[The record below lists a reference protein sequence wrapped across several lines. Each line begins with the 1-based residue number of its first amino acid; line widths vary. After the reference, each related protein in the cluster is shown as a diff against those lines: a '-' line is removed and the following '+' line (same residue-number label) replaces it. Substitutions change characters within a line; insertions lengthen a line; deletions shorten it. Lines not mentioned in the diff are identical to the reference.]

1 MALVAEGFRGSHQ
14 PGLALLWPRLE
25 FWESSLGAL
34 TDRML
39 GQAYVAPIGNGWCPG
54 SSTCCLQW
62 GEGQLLPEKLG
73 AAGKSSS
80 VGSS

>member
-39 GQAYVAPIGNGWCPG
+39 GQAYVAPTGNGWCPG